1 MNVRAILM
9 AIGIT
14 AAAARAEV
22 WYVPGWMRTQEPES
36 GAWSSF
42 TNVFPSSRCEFW
54 KWDGDHR
61 WSKSVANADAASQRL
76 ADELKAMPAS
86 RRAGL
91 TIVGHSLGGRIVAR
105 ALARLGEADLK
116 VAQGMLLA
124 PAIPAFDPDVE
135 RMGRGSGNPLLVVV
149 NPQDVTLKYV
159 YAMAGG
165 EGGPSL
171 GTDGSRKSLENVVE
185 CSVPEDITDTTE
197 ISDLWGRT
205 DAVKR
210 IANHHAS
217 FYFAE
222 LGRILEGSPSPRVQ
236 MMVPQDKVNVEWKV
250 VDAGVWW
257 DVLDV
262 REGWK
267 LERHILTKHCR
278 ILNPDRKRTAWGDER
293 SMRES
298 FEKVKRQLSGE

>member
-1 MNVRAILM
+1 MNARAILM
-9 AIGIT
+9 AISMM
-14 AAAARAEV
+14 AASARAEV
-22 WYVPGWMRTQEPES
+22 WYIPGWMRTQEPEG
-36 GAWSSF
+36 GAWTSF
-42 TNVFPSSRCEFW
+42 TNVFSSSECAFW

-61 WSKSVANADAASQRL
+61 WSKSVANADAASRRL

-86 RRAGL
+86 RRMGL
-91 TIVGHSLGGRIVAR
+91 TLVGHSLGGRIVAR
-105 ALARLGEADLK
+105 ALARLGEDDLK
-116 VAQGMLLA
+116 AAQGILLA
-124 PAIPAFDPDVE
+124 PAIPASDPDVE
-135 RMGRGSGNPLLVVV
+135 RMGRGSDNPLLVVV

-165 EGGPSL
+165 EDGPSL
-171 GTDGSRKSLENVVE
+171 GTDGSRKKLENVVE
-185 CSVPEDITDTTE
+185 CSVPEDITDTTK
-197 ISDLWGRT
+197 ISDLWGKT
-205 DAVKR
+205 DTVKR

-222 LGRILEGSPSPRVQ
+222 LGRILEGNPSPHVQ

-278 ILNPDRKRTAWGDER
+278 ILSPEKKRIAWGDER

-298 FEKVKRQLSGE
+298 FEKVKKQLSGE